1 MDDTLALIKAA
12 KNGDKAAFGDLYQLY
27 YDRIYRFIYYLT
39 YDSELA
45 CDLTQNTFIKM
56 WKSLPRFNIEQ
67 GTIQAYLFTI
77 ARNLVTDFR
86 RRKREYTLD
95 LAMDIPHNEDMV
107 EKVSTGENSR
117 ILREALQTLPELER
131 QLLILRYFEDLAMA
145 DIAKV
150 VEKEESA
157 VRVRI
162 HRILKKL
169 RKKMYKE
176 FAH

>member
-1 MDDTLALIKAA
+1 MDHIPALIKAA
-12 KNGDKAAFGDLYQLY
+12 KNGDKDAFGSIYQLY
-27 YDRIYRFIYYLT
+27 YDRIYRFVYYLT
-39 YDSELA
+39 YDSELS

-56 WKSLPRFNIEQ
+56 WNSLPRFKIEN
-67 GTIQAYLFTI
+67 GSIQAYLFTI

-95 LAMDIPHNEDMV
+95 LALNESKHEDMI
-107 EKVSTGENSR
+107 EKVSKLERQES
-117 ILREALQTLPELER
+117 LHEMLQTLPEIDR

-150 VEKEESA
+150 VQKEESA

-169 RKKMYKE
+169 RKKMYKK
-176 FAH
+176 HTN